1 MRESAGMSNK
11 DRYAVFGNPVKHS
24 KSPDIHAL
32 FAQQC
37 SQAMTYRAVRVELD
51 GFADAAAK
59 FFSGGGAGL
68 NVTVP
73 FKQDAFEF
81 ADRVSERAARAGAVN
96 TLSRAEDGLIEG
108 DNTDGCGL
116 VRDLVDNLGW
126 ALRGS
131 QVLLVGAG
139 GAARGVLEPLL
150 LEQPA
155 GLLVVNRTAGRA
167 EQLAHAFADL
177 GPLSGGAL
185 DLVEER
191 QFDIVINATSAGL
204 SGENPDLPGNLLR
217 EHSCCYDMVY
227 GAEPTPFMRW
237 AAHHAAWA
245 VADGLGMLVE
255 QAAESFYIWRGTR
268 PDTQP
273 VISQLRENMA
283 AA

>member
-1 MRESAGMSNK
+1 MNNK

-24 KSPDIHAL
+24 KSPDIHAM

-51 GFADAAAK
+51 GFADAAQT

-73 FKQDAFEF
+73 FKQDAFAF

-96 TLSRAEDGLIEG
+96 TLSCAVDGQVEG

-116 VRDLVDNLGW
+116 VRDIVDNLGW
-126 ALRGS
+126 AVRGA

-139 GAARGVLEPLL
+139 GAARGVLAPLL
-150 LEQPA
+150 QEQPA
-155 GLLVVNRTAGRA
+155 ELLVVNRTAERA
-167 EQLAHAFADL
+167 EQLADTFAEF
-177 GPLSGGAL
+177 GPLSGGPL
-185 DLVEER
+185 DLVGDR

-204 SGENPDLPGNLLR
+204 SGEIPELQGSLLR
-217 EHSCCYDMVY
+217 ERSCCYDMVY

-255 QAAESFYIWRGTR
+255 QAAESFYLWRGLR
-268 PDTQP
+268 PDTLP
-273 VISQLRENMA
+273 VINQLRENMA